1 MNVETILKEFK
12 QLGNPANVEGM
23 RRFGIYAPKVY
34 GVPMPELRRIARSI
48 GKDHRLAQQLWNSGA
63 HEARIVASL
72 IDDPHKVSDLQ
83 MERWAR
89 KFNNWAVCD
98 ACCCNLFDKTD
109 FAYKKAVAW
118 TSRSEEFVKR
128 AGFTLMAA
136 LAVHDKTAPDSAFL
150 TFLPL
155 LQRESMD
162 ERNFVRKAVN
172 WALRQ
177 IGKRNPDLNRAAIRS
192 AEAIQKIDSKAARWI
207 AADALR
213 ELTSPATQKRLKN
226 RPAKSQ

>member
-1 MNVETILKEFK
+1 MNVDTILKEFE

-23 RRFGIYAPKVY
+23 RRFGIGAPKVY
-34 GVPMPELRRIARSI
+34 GVAVPELRRIARSI

-72 IDDPHKVSDLQ
+72 IDDPRQVSDRQ
-83 MERWAR
+83 MERWAK
-89 KFNNWAVCD
+89 KFDNWAVCD

-109 FAYKKAVAW
+109 FAYKKAVEW
-118 TSRSEEFVKR
+118 TGRSEEFVKR

-136 LAVHDKTAPDSAFL
+136 LAVHDKKAPDSAFL
-150 TFLPL
+150 LFLPL
-155 LQRESMD
+155 LQRESVD

-192 AEAIQKIDSKAARWI
+192 AEAIRKIDSKAARWI

-213 ELTSPATQKRLKN
+213 ELTSPAVQKRLQGN
-226 RPAKSQ
+226 RAR

>member
-1 MNVETILKEFK
+1 MNVETILKEFE
-12 QLGNPANVEGM
+12 QLKNPANVEGM
-23 RRFGIYAPKVY
+23 RRFGIRAPKVY
-34 GVPMPELRRIARSI
+34 GVPMPELRRMARSI

-72 IDDPHKVSDLQ
+72 IDDPRQVSDRQ
-83 MERWAR
+83 MERWA
-89 KFNNWAVCD
+89 KTLNNWAVCD

-109 FAYKKAVAW
+109 FAYKKAVEW

-136 LAVHDKTAPDSAFL
+136 LAVHDKKAPDSAFL
-150 TFLPL
+150 LFLPL
-155 LQRESMD
+155 LQRESGD

-192 AEAIQKIDSKAARWI
+192 AETIRKIDSKAARWV

-213 ELTSPATQKRLKN
+213 ELTSPAVQKRLKGN
-226 RPAKSQ
+226 RAG